1 MLFRLLTIF
10 CLLFTGL
17 LSAQGRL
24 LSHEHLATITTK
36 AFDSLLNST
45 GAPRSL
51 VTIRYDVEV
60 YRVIYTTAWH
70 DGSEIKASGLYFVPR
85 EPKEALALLSYNH
98 GTRLKKKGEF
108 KFQGEEAICAFY
120 AADGYAV
127 SMPDYVGLGS
137 GEKRH
142 LYHHAETEALA
153 NINLLRAVEEINQDL
168 DLQIADQLF
177 ITGYSQGGH
186 AALCTHQY
194 IQEHLDG
201 EFTVTASAP
210 MSGAYD
216 LAGVQGEVIFNAYET
231 PGYLPYL
238 LYSMQEVYRL
248 IPEDQ
253 SFFVAPFDTLLP
265 GLYGGDSSFMYVNSL
280 LPEVPASIVRPELIA
295 MIQEQPD
302 NRVQKALE
310 ANSPLE
316 WAPEAPVLLCYCKG
330 DEQVRYQNAAMAQKR
345 MEAHGAEHIRTLK
358 VGGKKFRHGPC
369 ALYASIYGKL
379 WFDSLRDGH
388 KKGKFGTAGQRFL
401 LRMGRM
407 TYKKPKKKK

>member
-1 MLFRLLTIF
+1 MLFRLLTISF
-10 CLLFTGL
+10 LLFSGI

-24 LSHEHLATITTK
+24 LSRERLTTITTSQ
-36 AFDSLLNST
+36 FDSLVELT
-45 GAPRSL
+45 GSPKSL
-51 VTIRYDVEV
+51 VSIRYDVDV

-70 DGSEIKASGLYFVPR
+70 DGSEIKASGFYFVPKASR
-85 EPKEALALLSYNH
+85 EPLARLSYNH
-98 GTRLKKKGEF
+98 GTRLQKNGEF
-108 KFQGEEAICAFY
+108 KFSGEEAICAFF
-120 AADGYAV
+120 ATDGYAV
-127 SMPDYVGLGS
+127 TMPDYVGLGS
-137 GEKRH
+137 GERQH

-153 NINLLRAVEEINQDL
+153 NINLLRAVEDINQEL
-168 DLQIADQLF
+168 ELEITEHLF
-177 ITGYSQGGH
+177 LTGYSQGGH

-194 IQEHLDG
+194 IQEHLAG

-216 LAGVQGEVIFNAYET
+216 LAGVQAEVMYKPYET

-238 LYSMQEVYRL
+238 LYSMQEVYGL
-248 IPEDQ
+248 IPDDQ
-253 SFFVAPFDTLLP
+253 SFFIPPYDTLLP
-265 GLYGGDSSFMYVNSL
+265 PMFLGKNSL
-280 LPEVPASIVRPELIA
+280 KEVNTHLPDVPGSIVRPELIT
-295 MIQEQPD
+295 MMKEQPD

-310 ANSPLE
+310 ANSPLD

-330 DEQVRYQNAAMAQKR
+330 DEQVKYENAGVAKKR
-345 MEAHGAEHIRTLK
+345 MEANGAEHIKTLK

-379 WFDSLRDGH
+379 WFDSLREGH

-407 TYKKPKKKK
+407 TYKRPKKK